1 MFGHSPDRFRRV
13 SFLFNVFMNVSYTL
27 ENSYVI
33 ISILVS
39 FLELLEIKVV
49 FQMILIKSL
58 AGISLLRYKY
68 YFYF

>member
-1 MFGHSPDRFRRV
+1 
-13 SFLFNVFMNVSYTL
+13 MNVSYTL